1 MSTTTTTESLVGLLR
16 TGKTKLTEEIINAV
30 ADRLFAQ
37 SMRIQGLIAAAS
49 QERQDWAVERKRLTD
64 RILFLEAR
72 EIAQEVY
79 RGEG

>member
-1 MSTTTTTESLVGLLR
+1 MSTITTTESLVGLLR
-16 TGKTKLTEEIINAV
+16 TGKTRLTDEIVNAA

-37 SMRIQGLIAAAS
+37 SMRISGLIAAAS
-49 QERQDWAVERKRLTD
+49 QERQDWAIERKRLTD
-64 RILFLEAR
+64 RIVLLEAR

>member
-1 MSTTTTTESLVGLLR
+1 MSTITTTESLVILLR
-16 TGKTKLTEEIINAV
+16 GGVAFLNDRIVNAA

-37 SMRIQGLIAAAS
+37 SMRIEGLIAAAS
-49 QERQDWAVERKRLTD
+49 QERQDWAIERKRLTD
-64 RILFLEAR
+64 RIIFLEAR

>member
-16 TGKTKLTEEIINAV
+16 TGRTRLTDEIVNAA

-49 QERQDWAVERKRLTD
+49 QERQDWAIERKRLTD
-64 RILFLEAR
+64 RIVLLEAR

>member
-1 MSTTTTTESLVGLLR
+1 MSTITTTESLVGLLR
-16 TGKTKLTEEIINAV
+16 TGKTRLTDEIVNAA

-49 QERQDWAVERKRLTD
+49 QERQDWAIERKRLTD

>member
-1 MSTTTTTESLVGLLR
+1 MSTITTTESLVGLLR
-16 TGKTKLTEEIINAV
+16 TGKTRLTDEIVNAA

-37 SMRIQGLIAAAS
+37 SMRIQGLISAAS
-49 QERQDWAVERKRLTD
+49 QERQDWAIERKRLTD
-64 RILFLEAR
+64 RIVLLEAR

>member
-1 MSTTTTTESLVGLLR
+1 MSTITTTESLVGLLR
-16 TGKTKLTEEIINAV
+16 TGKTRLTDEIVNAA

-49 QERQDWAVERKRLTD
+49 QERQDWAIERKRLTD
-64 RILFLEAR
+64 RIVLLEAR
-72 EIAQEVY
+72 EVAQEVY

>member
-1 MSTTTTTESLVGLLR
+1 MSTITTTESLVRLLR
-16 TGKTKLTEEIINAV
+16 AGVTYLNDATVNAA

-37 SMRIQGLIAAAS
+37 SMRIQGLISAMS
-49 QERQDWAVERKRLTD
+49 QERQDWAIERKRLTD
-64 RILFLEAR
+64 RIVFLESR

>member
-1 MSTTTTTESLVGLLR
+1 MSTITTTESLVGLLR
-16 TGKTKLTEEIINAV
+16 TGKTRLTEEIVNAA

-49 QERQDWAVERKRLTD
+49 QERQDWAIERKRLTD

>member
-1 MSTTTTTESLVGLLR
+1 MSTITTTESLVMLLR
-16 TGKTKLTEEIINAV
+16 TGKTRLSEEIVNAA

-49 QERQDWAVERKRLTD
+49 QERQDWAIERKRLTD

>member
-1 MSTTTTTESLVGLLR
+1 MSTITTTESLVILLR
-16 TGKTKLTEEIINAV
+16 GGVTYLNDTTVNAA

-37 SMRIQGLIAAAS
+37 SMRIEGLIAAAS
-49 QERQDWAVERKRLTD
+49 QERQDWAIERKRLTD
-64 RILFLEAR
+64 RILLLEAR

>member
-1 MSTTTTTESLVGLLR
+1 MSTITTTESLVGLLR
-16 TGKTKLTEEIINAV
+16 TGKTRLTDEIVNAA

-37 SMRIQGLIAAAS
+37 SMRIQGLISAMS
-49 QERQDWAVERKRLTD
+49 QERQDWAIERKRLTD
-64 RILFLEAR
+64 RILLLEAR

>member
-16 TGKTKLTEEIINAV
+16 TGKTRLTDEIVNAA

-49 QERQDWAVERKRLTD
+49 QERQDWAIERKRLTD
-64 RILFLEAR
+64 RIVLLEAR

>member
-1 MSTTTTTESLVGLLR
+1 MSTITTTESLVGLLR
-16 TGKTKLTEEIINAV
+16 TGKTRLTDEIVNAA

-49 QERQDWAVERKRLTD
+49 QERQEWAIERKRLTD
-64 RILFLEAR
+64 RIVLLEAR

>member
-16 TGKTKLTEEIINAV
+16 TGKTRLTEEIVNAA

-49 QERQDWAVERKRLTD
+49 QERQDWAIERKRLTD

>member
-1 MSTTTTTESLVGLLR
+1 MSTITTTESLVGLLR
-16 TGKTKLTEEIINAV
+16 TGKTRLTDEIVNAA

-37 SMRIQGLIAAAS
+37 SMRIQGLIAAMS
-49 QERQDWAVERKRLTD
+49 QERQDWAIERKRLTD
-64 RILFLEAR
+64 RIVFLESR